1 MKRLLTFCLSVGALI
16 AITPPLLAQ
25 DPLQEQASSG
35 SGIEKI
41 LTEIVSWD
49 FMHIE
54 MWRIA
59 VFLLIMFLGVFV
71 KNVAL
76 QRLLKPLEQ
85 LLKRTETDLDDEFI
99 RRTQEPLGWLILV
112 IAFYVALL
120 VLGLPEQL
128 MELCGL
134 GLKTFGTIIISWFLF
149 RALDVFV
156 TGLQRFTQQTEND
169 IDDHLVPF
177 VRRIFR
183 VVLFVF
189 TCILVIQQWGYDVT
203 SLIAGLGI
211 GGLAF
216 ALAAQDTVANWFGSV
231 MIVTD
236 RPFRIGD
243 WVKTKYGEGIVEEV
257 GLRSTTVRTFGKTL
271 ISVPNKELANTAV
284 ENFSEMTKRRIKT
297 TIGLTYDTTESQ
309 MNEVLGEIRLLLEKH
324 EAIDQEYWLV
334 NFVGFSESSLDIFV
348 YAFTHTTVWKEWL
361 DTRQEIF
368 LAIMKIV
375 EDAGTSFAFP
385 STSLYV
391 EKSPGTS
398 ALGIG

>member
-1 MKRLLTFCLSVGALI
+1 MS
-16 AITPPLLAQ
+16 
-25 DPLQEQASSG
+25 
-35 SGIEKI
+35 
-41 LTEIVSWD
+41 
-49 FMHIE
+49 
-54 MWRIA
+54 
-59 VFLLIMFLGVFV
+59 LGVFV
-71 KNVAL
+71 KNYAL
-76 QRLLKPLEQ
+76 QRFLKPLEQ
-85 LLKRTETDLDDEFI
+85 LLERTKTNLDEEFI
-99 RRTQEPLGWLILV
+99 RSTQEPLGWLIMV
-112 IAFYVALL
+112 ISFYVALL
-120 VLGLPEQL
+120 VLGLPERL
-128 MELCGL
+128 MEVCGL
-134 GLKTFGTIIISWFLF
+134 ALKTFGTIIISWFLF
-149 RALDVFV
+149 RALEVLIQ
-156 TGLQRFTQQTEND
+156 GLQAFTEQTDND

-189 TCILVIQQWGYDVT
+189 TCILIIQQWGYDVT

-216 ALAAQDTVANWFGSV
+216 ALAAQDTVANWFGSI
-231 MIVTD
+231 MIFTD

-243 WVKTKYGEGIVEEV
+243 WVKTKYGEGVVEEV

-297 TIGLTYDTTESQ
+297 TIGLTYDTTEVQ
-309 MNEVLGEIRLLLEKH
+309 MSEVIENIRLLLQEN

-334 NFVGFSESSLDIFV
+334 NFVGFSDSSLDIFI

-375 EDAGTSFAFP
+375 ENAGTSFAFP

-391 EKSPGTS
+391 EKAPGNGL
-398 ALGIG
+398 AGIA